1 MTIDPVI
8 SPSTRVEMFLAHL
21 DRVSGGL
28 ERRFLPVPSTRPGL
42 KGVIVMAYRDV
53 PEAGCLTAITYGL
66 SLAEHP
72 DWHLSRP
79 ELCISVR
86 SADESWALA
95 AGYLAERLRGD
106 CPFSYGNTIGF
117 GERICA
123 ESALSPFVVSAPA
136 VLHRDDFAGICLGDG
151 DHVSIAG
158 LYPIY
163 DSERAYIKEHGLE
176 AFWELN
182 RNSRDVHRPPAA

>member
-1 MTIDPVI
+1 
-8 SPSTRVEMFLAHL
+8 MFLAHL

-28 ERRFLPVPSTRPGL
+28 EPRFLPVPSTRPGL
-42 KGVIVMAYRDV
+42 KGVTVMAYHDV

-72 DWHLSRP
+72 GWHLSRP

-106 CPFSYGNTIGF
+106 CPFSYRNTIGF
-117 GERICA
+117 GEPVCA
-123 ESALSPFVVSAPA
+123 ESALSSFVVAAPA
-136 VLHRDDFAGICLGDG
+136 VPGRDDFTGICLGDG
-151 DHVSIAG
+151 DHVSIAD

-163 DSERAYIKEHGLE
+163 DSERAYIQEHGLE
-176 AFWELN
+176 AFCELN
-182 RNSRDVHRPPAA
+182 RDPCDVHRPPAA